1 MFEKFGV
8 EPKKK
13 KEGIYDRNSNAPKI
27 VGLAGL
33 IALGTVVADEV
44 YEHNPDHIKFK
55 QELSSEKSRA
65 EGYHYSN
72 EVKKDTLKF
81 LSDDFVNEVALN
93 RLNDQNIYLFELRN
107 SLLKAKNKVE
117 LENKDSK
124 DIEEMLS
131 SCNLRIDEQEDQLN
145 NNDKLIAKKN
155 IIKMMT
161 LIENVKLK
169 LVRHVGSEEY
179 LDKLAKEMNISKK
192 AAKAHQK
199 VRLDNIENISY
210 DLKSPSRIS
219 IETGDEGYAYYDK
232 DEHKI
237 SLPYNLNVEDKN
249 EVNYFNTVL
258 EQEIL
263 HSSTESNKGLS
274 SQLKESLK
282 EAFSYKKDEDI
293 ESNFYF
299 SNPAELIARKQILDL
314 EMEELGI
321 KKYREQFNNEH
332 YKKLLIL
339 KKEGKLSEGSSQL
352 IDHIKPEEFSK
363 IINELAQNTD
373 NSSTNKDYHHPE
385 WDYGEKA

>member
-1 MFEKFGV
+1 MFEKFKS
-8 EPKKK
+8 EQSKKK
-13 KEGIYDRNSNAPKI
+13 QETYDRCSNAPKI

-124 DIEEMLS
+124 DIEEMLF
-131 SCNLRIDEQEDQLN
+131 SCNLRINEQEDQLN

-219 IETGDEGYAYYDK
+219 IETEGEGYAYYDK
-232 DEHKI
+232 EKHQI
-237 SLPYNLNVEDKN
+237 SLPYNLNIEN
-249 EVNYFNTVL
+249 ENDIDYFYKAL

-274 SQLKESLK
+274 DHLKESFK
-282 EAFSYKKDEDI
+282 EAFSYKKDEDV

-299 SNPAELIARKQILDL
+299 SISAELIARKQILDL

-321 KKYREQFNNEH
+321 KKYGDVFTKEH
-332 YKKLLIL
+332 YEKLLIL
-339 KKEGKLSEGSSQL
+339 KKEGKLSEGSGEL
-352 IDHIKPEEFSK
+352 IDHIKPGEFPK
-363 IINELAQNTD
+363 IMNELAQNTD
-373 NSSTNKDYHHPE
+373 NSSTNKDYRHLE